1 MQGSEPAFPRAC
13 FESDHFKDEGADGMS
28 TRLYVAK
35 GAMEALIAKCPMYRL
50 ADEARAKELPTMSD
64 VDGKNLRDGIALI
77 ATQYADA
84 LIAACKETT

>member
-1 MQGSEPAFPRAC
+1 MQGSEPAFPIP
-13 FESDHFKDEGADGMS
+13 SNTTVPYPTHPGMS
-28 TRLYVAK
+28 TRLYVATR
-35 GAMEALIAKCPMYRL
+35 AMEALIAKCPMYQL

-84 LIAACKETT
+84 LIAACKENA